1 MTNIN
6 TFQGDVFIHEY
17 IKHTGDDNN
26 LFGFSG
32 TDTFKIATAGAD
44 RLTINSGGSVT
55 VGVNMFIPDYI
66 HHVGDS
72 DALFGFSGTDTFKIA
87 TAGVDRLTVNSA
99 GNVDIGVNLVIP
111 DYIYHTGDTNTYF
124 GFSGADTIVMRTAGS
139 DRLTVQSNG
148 NVGIGTATSD
158 NRVHIY
164 NNVDNVGYVMENNAR
179 TFTMGIRG
187 DTSDVFAITDDTAGA
202 FRMTVTTA
210 GVVKFFGDVYF
221 NQNFGLGA
229 VSGSY
234 GSVETKGTGAGS
246 YEGYNINGQW
256 VFMSNGAGSCG
267 IYNDTNNEWMT
278 QWIQNSSTDLY
289 YNGSNKFQ
297 TTNDGAHVSGALYA
311 DHMYIDDYIYH
322 NGDTNCYLGFSAND
336 TFKIRTGG
344 TDRVTVSNTGRVTL
358 PNDLLVAY
366 NVNRTSYFGRA
377 AVGYCGHNDS
387 ASFCHIDR
395 NSTTEYGILHD
406 ANGVTYINTPN
417 TREIRF
423 RSSNGDHA
431 IMRGNTGFFG
441 FGSTSPLAPV
451 DVANSGSGTIDVD
464 DANDGYYMSWNT
476 PGSQFQNQL
485 TGQSISING
494 DGGNMVAHGFYAGYS
509 IVFLSDRRIKKDI
522 RELVDS
528 EALSKFRL
536 LKPSKYKYIEPLL
549 SGRTHGDVYGFIAQ
563 EVAEVLPEGVTI
575 GADKGTNQGH
585 IPNMMSMCTVTKET
599 VDTDTYNAMT
609 IEQRVEYIHELD
621 SEEFSRVTVSI
632 NHSIDLTTL
641 TQNNYSASD
650 TTKSISDFEKNADGE
665 YHPVIFYN
673 KQKIS
678 RQANIT
684 RVINESTFIIDD
696 PLFNDS
702 QMISGNQVLLYGQ
715 RPNDFHRLNKDA
727 IFTLSAAALQEVD
740 RQQQA
745 DKVRI
750 AALET
755 QLTSVLSRLDALENV

>member
-1 MTNIN
+1 MRTGGTN
-6 TFQGDVFIHEY
+6 
-17 IKHTGDDNN
+17 
-26 LFGFSG
+26 
-32 TDTFKIATAGAD
+32 
-44 RLTINSGGSVT
+44 
-55 VGVNMFIPDYI
+55 
-66 HHVGDS
+66 
-72 DALFGFSGTDTFKIA
+72 
-87 TAGVDRLTVNSA
+87 RLTVNSSGTVTLA
-99 GNVDIGVNLVIP
+99 SGLSTSVTPG
-111 DYIYHTGDTNTYF
+111 DYITGSAYN
-124 GFSGADTIVMRTAGS
+124 GS
-139 DRLTVQSNG
+139 T
-148 NVGIGTATSD
+148 
-158 NRVHIY
+158 
-164 NNVDNVGYVMENNAR
+164 AR
-179 TFTMGIRG
+179 TFAVDATTAATVSKVAARDSSGDIRARLFRSNYTNQSTISGGIAHRVNNG
-187 DTSDVFAITDDTAGA
+187 NDDHIRFCSDAGA
-202 FRMTVTTA
+202 IRSFI
-210 GVVKFFGDVYF
+210 
-221 NQNFGLGA
+221 GLGGLGG
-229 VSGSY
+229 VSGSF
-234 GSVETKGTGAGS
+234 GSVQTSGTGTGS

-267 IYNDTNNEWMT
+267 IYNDTNNEWATIWNQNAAT
-278 QWIQNSSTDLY
+278 QLY
-289 YNGSNKFQ
+289 FNNSNKFQ
-297 TTNDGAHVSGALYA
+297 TTNDGVHVSGALYA
-311 DHMYIDDYIYH
+311 DHMYIDDYLYH
-322 NGDTNCYLGFSAND
+322 NGDTNTLLGFSGND
-336 TFKIRTGG
+336 TFKIRTNAV
-344 TDRVTVSNTGRVTL
+344 DRLTINSSGRVTCA
-358 PNDLLVAY
+358 NDLRAGH
-366 NVNRTSYFGRA
+366 NTNTASYFGRA
-377 AVGYCGHNDS
+377 AVGYSGHNDA
-387 ASFCHIDR
+387 ASFCHLDR
-395 NSTTEYGILHD
+395 NNTTEYGILQD
-406 ANGVTYINTPN
+406 SNGVTYINTPN

-423 RSSNGDHA
+423 RSSNSDKA

-441 FGSTSPLAPV
+441 FGSTAPLAPV
-451 DVANSGSGTIDVD
+451 DVANSGSGTIDVED
-464 DANDGYYMSWNT
+464 NNDGYYMSWNT
-476 PGSQFQNQL
+476 AGSQFQNQL
-485 TGQSISING
+485 TGQSISVNG